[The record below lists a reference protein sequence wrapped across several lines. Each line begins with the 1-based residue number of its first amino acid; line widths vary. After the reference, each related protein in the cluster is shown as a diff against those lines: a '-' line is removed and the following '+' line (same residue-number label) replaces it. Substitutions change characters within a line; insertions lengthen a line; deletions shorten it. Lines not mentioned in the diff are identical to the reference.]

1 MGEKVEIIKNGHG
14 GARPGAGQPK
24 KKATE
29 HALYIMK
36 KAIRELYNQDTDEKA
51 QIKFLKDFAQTPRGQ
66 QFVAEHLFGKAPQVI
81 EQEGSMF
88 LQTPL
93 IEFVSANKD
102 K

>member
-1 MGEKVEIIKNGHG
+1 MDNRKNNGGHSTKG
-14 GARPGAGQPK
+14 KAGRPK
-24 KKATE
+24 KEIEEHATE
-29 HALYIMK
+29 IMRT
-36 KAIRELYNQDTDEKA
+36 AIRRLYRKDTDAEA
-51 QIKFLKDFAQTPRGQ
+51 QIAFVKDFAQTSRGM

-93 IEFVSANKD
+93 IEFVSADKD

>member
-1 MGEKVEIIKNGHG
+1 MGEKVEIIKNRHG

-36 KAIRELYNQDTDEKA
+36 KAIKELYNKDTDEESQVA
-51 QIKFLKDFAQTPRGQ
+51 FLKDFAQTPRGQ

-81 EQEGSMF
+81 ENPDGVIVQQPTIIF
-88 LQTPL
+88 
-93 IEFVSANKD
+93 K
-102 K
+102 